1 MGKLGKK
8 ARKFAKKHLQSVLRQ
23 RGKRRLCSRGKL
35 PVKGGQNDIEE
46 PVDNSVPLANGRSIE
61 SEGIENT
68 SLGAVFT
75 ENDKDEV
82 ADASDS
88 DGYLT
93 EDSGCPDAGESE
105 TGKTLED
112 EIATSTYSAQNEKI
126 HADLA
131 IQKKKLDR
139 LRKKDQ
145 ICLGLEW
152 PFIGVDILFGLSL
165 CIARFE
171 DPEFSKFL
179 ESFNNSAETFKN
191 EDEISVFFKKE
202 YFSFCYYLF
211 QNNPQLKYS
220 DEGDSSDQEQGDD
233 DLNKG
238 KGKFLTNSVINTWC
252 QMAKEDHSQSAL
264 ISLLNAYRAACHYG
278 TESIGHRIE
287 NSETFCNILLLT
299 LSNANDIFRG
309 LLKMSS
315 SNSTKETLQE
325 LKKAAKW
332 KSLKPLVKSFVRST
346 LFLLNQVTDTD
357 ILTFAMTRLRACLIF
372 FLAFPSLM
380 QRFIKATVHLWAT
393 GERVLSLASYLVTRD
408 IAAMFSSNYL
418 DTCLSKALVAFVS
431 RSRVTEIADIKHMQF
446 LRDCIVELCSIDVQK
461 SSLKAVASISQLA
474 KLYSWGVQTKK
485 KEAVRK
491 ICSWEYVNCVD
502 LGVRFISANISDYDL
517 QSLFFMTIQLING
530 LAYMFPGPRY
540 FPLRLKCIGWLN
552 HFARSS
558 GNFIPLASLV
568 LDILEYNI
576 VKEGRKAQ
584 NAINIAS
591 VLKLPKQYL
600 KSKSFQDE
608 CFHSAIEQLTL
619 HFAQWSHHICF
630 PDLATIPLIRLRKIH
645 EITTIESL
653 RRMVKRL
660 IDQVELNVDFVQKKR
675 DEVSFS
681 PHDHQSVDSFLQLE
695 KSSLNAPFTQYYR
708 SVMEKAAERNLHKC
722 GKISLPKQRNL
733 KRNRTEPRKE
743 PVAAEVDHPMFENG
757 VMDAKR
763 KKELPKFND
772 YSKCLAS
779 RN

>member
-23 RGKRRLCSRGKL
+23 RRKTKALFQRKAS
-35 PVKGGQNDIEE
+35 KGGQNDIEE

-68 SLGAVFT
+68 SLDAVFT

-105 TGKTLED
+105 TGKTVED
-112 EIATSTYSAQNEKI
+112 EIATSTYAAQNEKI

-139 LRKKDQ
+139 LRKKD
-145 ICLGLEW
+145 
-152 PFIGVDILFGLSL
+152 
-165 CIARFE
+165 
-171 DPEFSKFL
+171 PEFSKFL

-191 EDEISVFFKKE
+191 EEE
-202 YFSFCYYLF
+202 
-211 QNNPQLKYS
+211 YS
-220 DEGDSSDQEQGDD
+220 DEGDSSDQAQGDD

-252 QMAKEDHSQSAL
+252 QMVKEDHSQSAL

-393 GERVLSLASYLVTRD
+393 GERVLSSASYLVTRD

-431 RSRVTEIADIKHMQF
+431 RSRVTEIADVKHMQF

-474 KLYSWGVQTKK
+474 KLCSWGVQTKK

-502 LGVRFISANISDYDL
+502 LWVRFISANISDYDL

-660 IDQVELNVDFVQKKR
+660 IDQVEQNVDFVQKKR

-733 KRNRTEPRKE
+733 KRNRTELIKE
-743 PVAAEVDHPMFENG
+743 PVAAEVDHSMFENG
-757 VMDAKR
+757 VVDAKR
-763 KKELPKFND
+763 KKRVTKVQ
-772 YSKCLAS
+772 
-779 RN
+779 

>member
-23 RGKRRLCSRGKL
+23 RRKTKALFKRKAS
-35 PVKGGQNDIEE
+35 KGGQNDIEE
-46 PVDNSVPLANGRSIE
+46 QVDNSVPLANGRSIE

-68 SLGAVFT
+68 SLDAVFT

-105 TGKTLED
+105 TRKTLED
-112 EIATSTYSAQNEKI
+112 EIATSSYSAQNEKI

-139 LRKKDQ
+139 LRKKD
-145 ICLGLEW
+145 
-152 PFIGVDILFGLSL
+152 
-165 CIARFE
+165 
-171 DPEFSKFL
+171 PEFSKFL

-191 EDEISVFFKKE
+191 EDE
-202 YFSFCYYLF
+202 
-211 QNNPQLKYS
+211 YS
-220 DEGDSSDQEQGDD
+220 DEGESSDQEQGDD
-233 DLNKG
+233 DLNKD
-238 KGKFLTNSVINTWC
+238 KGKLLTNSVINTWC
-252 QMAKEDHSQSAL
+252 QMVKEDHSQSAL

-278 TESIGHRIE
+278 TESIGYRIE
-287 NSETFCNILLLT
+287 NSETFCRILLFT
-299 LSNANDIFRG
+299 LSNTNDIFRG

-393 GERVLSLASYLVTRD
+393 GERVLSSASYLVTRD
-408 IAAMFSSNYL
+408 IAAMYSSNYL
-418 DTCLSKALVAFVS
+418 DTCLSKVLVAFVS
-431 RSRVTEIADIKHMQF
+431 RSRVTEIADVKHMQF

-461 SSLKAVASISQLA
+461 SSLKAVASISQLV

-502 LGVRFISANISDYDL
+502 LWVRFISANISDYDL

-530 LAYMFPGPRY
+530 LAYMFPGPKY

-552 HFARSS
+552 YLARSS

-576 VKEGRKAQ
+576 AKEGRKAQ

-608 CFHSAIEQLTL
+608 CFHSAVEQLAL

-660 IDQVELNVDFVQKKR
+660 IDQVEQNVDFVQKKR

-708 SVMEKAAERNLHKC
+708 SVLEKAAERNLHKC

-743 PVAAEVDHPMFENG
+743 PVAAGLHDNAEVDHPMVENG

-763 KKELPKFND
+763 KKRVTKVQ
-772 YSKCLAS
+772 
-779 RN
+779 

>member
-23 RGKRRLCSRGKL
+23 RRKTKALFKRKAS
-35 PVKGGQNDIEE
+35 KGGQNDIEE

-68 SLGAVFT
+68 SLDAGFT

-139 LRKKDQ
+139 LRKKD
-145 ICLGLEW
+145 
-152 PFIGVDILFGLSL
+152 
-165 CIARFE
+165 
-171 DPEFSKFL
+171 PEFSKFL

-191 EDEISVFFKKE
+191 EVE
-202 YFSFCYYLF
+202 
-211 QNNPQLKYS
+211 YS

-233 DLNKG
+233 YLNKD

-252 QMAKEDHSQSAL
+252 QMVKEDHSQSAL

-315 SNSTKETLQE
+315 ANSTKETLQE

-332 KSLKPLVKSFVRST
+332 KSFKPLVKSFVRST

-380 QRFIKATVHLWAT
+380 QRFIK
-393 GERVLSLASYLVTRD
+393 
-408 IAAMFSSNYL
+408 
-418 DTCLSKALVAFVS
+418 
-431 RSRVTEIADIKHMQF
+431 F

-461 SSLKAVASISQLA
+461 SSLKALASISQLA

-502 LGVRFISANISDYDL
+502 LWVRFISANISDYDL

-558 GNFIPLASLV
+558 GNFIPLSSLV

-591 VLKLPKQYL
+591 VLKFKQYL

-660 IDQVELNVDFVQKKR
+660 IDQVEQNVDFVQKKR
-675 DEVSFS
+675 DEVPFS

-733 KRNRTEPRKE
+733 KRNRTELIKE

-757 VMDAKR
+757 VVDAKR
-763 KKELPKFND
+763 KKRVTKVQ
-772 YSKCLAS
+772 
-779 RN
+779 

>member
-23 RGKRRLCSRGKL
+23 RRKTKALFKKKTSKH
-35 PVKGGQNDIEE
+35 GQNDIEE
-46 PVDNSVPLANGRSIE
+46 QVDNSVPLANGRSIE
-61 SEGIENT
+61 SESIGNT
-68 SLGAVFT
+68 SLDAVFT

-82 ADASDS
+82 ADVSDS

-93 EDSGCPDAGESE
+93 EDSGCPDIAESE

-112 EIATSTYSAQNEKI
+112 AIATSTYSVQNEKI

-139 LRKKDQ
+139 LRKKD
-145 ICLGLEW
+145 
-152 PFIGVDILFGLSL
+152 
-165 CIARFE
+165 
-171 DPEFSKFL
+171 PEFSKFL

-191 EDEISVFFKKE
+191 EDE
-202 YFSFCYYLF
+202 
-211 QNNPQLKYS
+211 YS
-220 DEGDSSDQEQGDD
+220 DEGDSSDQELGEG
-233 DLNKG
+233 DLNKD
-238 KGKFLTNSVINTWC
+238 KGKLLTNSVINTWF
-252 QMAKEDHSQSAL
+252 QMVKEDHNQSAL

-287 NSETFCNILLLT
+287 NSETFCNILLFT
-299 LSNANDIFRG
+299 LSNANDTFRG
-309 LLKMSS
+309 LLKIS
-315 SNSTKETLQE
+315 SNSTKDTLQE

-357 ILTFAMTRLRACLIF
+357 ILTFAMTRIRACLIF
-372 FLAFPSLM
+372 FVAFPSLM
-380 QRFIKATVHLWAT
+380 QRLIKATVHLWAT
-393 GERVLSLASYLVTRD
+393 GERELSSASYLVTRD

-418 DTCLSKALVAFVS
+418 DTSLSKVIVAFVS

-461 SSLKAVASISQLA
+461 SSLKAVASMSQLA
-474 KLYSWGVQTKK
+474 KIYSWGVQTKK

-502 LGVRFISANISDYDL
+502 LWVRFISANISDYDL
-517 QSLFFMTIQLING
+517 QSLFFMIIQLING

-552 HFARSS
+552 YLARSS

-568 LDILEYNI
+568 LDILEYNV

-584 NAINIAS
+584 NAVNIAS
-591 VLKLPKQYL
+591 VLKLSKQYL

-608 CFHSAIEQLTL
+608 CFHSVIEQLSL

-660 IDQVELNVDFVQKKR
+660 IDQVEHNVDFVQKKR
-675 DEVSFS
+675 DEISFS

-695 KSSLNAPFTQYYR
+695 KSTLNAPFTQYYR
-708 SVMEKAAERNLHKC
+708 SVLEKAAERNLHKC

-733 KRNRTEPRKE
+733 KRNRAEPRKE
-743 PVAAEVDHPMFENG
+743 PAAAGLHDDAEVDHPIIENG
-757 VMDAKR
+757 IMDTKR
-763 KKELPKFND
+763 KKR
-772 YSKCLAS
+772 AI
-779 RN
+779 RVQ

>member
-23 RGKRRLCSRGKL
+23 RRKTKALFKRKAS
-35 PVKGGQNDIEE
+35 KGGQNDIEE

-68 SLGAVFT
+68 SLDAVFT

-139 LRKKDQ
+139 LRKKD
-145 ICLGLEW
+145 
-152 PFIGVDILFGLSL
+152 
-165 CIARFE
+165 
-171 DPEFSKFL
+171 PEFSKFL

-191 EDEISVFFKKE
+191 EDE
-202 YFSFCYYLF
+202 
-211 QNNPQLKYS
+211 YS

-252 QMAKEDHSQSAL
+252 QMVKEDHSQSAL

-393 GERVLSLASYLVTRD
+393 GERVLSSASYLVTRD

-502 LGVRFISANISDYDL
+502 LWVRFISANISDYDL

-630 PDLATIPLIRLRKIH
+630 PDLATVPLIRLRKIH

-660 IDQVELNVDFVQKKR
+660 IDQVEQNVDFVQKKR

-763 KKELPKFND
+763 KKRVTKVQ
-772 YSKCLAS
+772 
-779 RN
+779 